1 MGKAAAWLYGVIV
14 YLIFFV
20 TFLYAIAFVGNL
32 AVPKSMDSGGGEF
45 SLTSLFI
52 DAVLLSIFAIQHS
65 VMARQWFKRGWTR
78 IIPPHIER
86 STYVLLAS
94 LCLILLFWQWRPMS
108 GIVWNVANGP
118 GRVLLWALFGLGWL
132 TVLASTFMIDHF
144 DLFGLRQVTC
154 YLRGVP
160 HAPMSF
166 GTPMLYRF
174 VRHPIYLG
182 FLLAFWATP
191 TMTQGHLLFAVATTG
206 YILVAIQFEEHDL
219 IGFFGEAYR
228 RYRQHTPML
237 LPFTRR

>member
-1 MGKAAAWLYGVIV
+1 MGKAAAWLYGLVV
-14 YLIFFV
+14 YLIFLV

-32 AVPKSMDSGGGEF
+32 GVPKSIDSGGGEL
-45 SLTSLFI
+45 SLTSLVI

-65 VMARQWFKRGWTR
+65 VMARQWFKRSWTR
-78 IIPPHIER
+78 VIPQHIER

-94 LCLILLFWQWRPMS
+94 LCLILLFWQWRPMT
-108 GIVWNVANGP
+108 GIIWHVASDT
-118 GRVLLWALFGLGWL
+118 GRMLIWALFGLGWL

-144 DLFGLRQVTC
+144 DLFGLRQVTR
-154 YLRGVP
+154 YLRG
-160 HAPMSF
+160 APYEPVSF
-166 GTPMLYRF
+166 GSPMLYRF

-182 FLLAFWATP
+182 FLFAFWAAP